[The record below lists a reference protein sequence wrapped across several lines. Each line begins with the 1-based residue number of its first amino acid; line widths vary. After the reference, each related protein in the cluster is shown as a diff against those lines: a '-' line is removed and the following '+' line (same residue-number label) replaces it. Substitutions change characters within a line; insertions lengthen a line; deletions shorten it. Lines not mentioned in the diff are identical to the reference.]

1 VARFDLE
8 RGSSLRSYAE
18 RTIDGELRH
27 HLRDTGG
34 LLHLPRAL
42 HARMLAVLRAGARL
56 GQGKGGTT
64 TAAEIAELLDLT
76 PAEVIDALHAGRAL
90 EVDSLDHRSAR
101 GDRPALS
108 HSERLGQDDAGFEL
122 VEDRSVIDRAWRA
135 LDPRERETLML
146 RLAHDLTYREI
157 AERLDM
163 SVTHVVRL
171 VTRGLERL
179 RAVAQASDQR

>member
-1 VARFDLE
+1 MGRRATPWPRGWAASLGTGSIACVVA
-8 RGSSLRSYAE
+8 AA
-18 RTIDGELRH
+18 
-27 HLRDTGG
+27 
-34 LLHLPRAL
+34 LL
-42 HARMLAVLRAGARL
+42 AGPAAA
-56 GQGKGGTT
+56 QGP
-64 TAAEIAELLDLT
+64 AAETDATAPTNE
-76 PAEVIDALHAGRAL
+76 AGEVVAN
-90 EVDSLDHRSAR
+90 VSAR

-108 HSERLGQDDAGFEL
+108 HSERLGHDDAGFEL

-135 LDPRERETLML
+135 LDPRERETLIL

-171 VTRGLERL
+171 ATRGLERL